1 MSTFAVILNEPSAE
15 VERRIRDAYPP
26 PNHYAFS
33 ATVYLVAGDLL
44 VDDIIETVGIGEDSG
59 AAGFVVRLNHG
70 YGGWTN
76 RGIWDWFA
84 RAEELKRPRTVG
96 SLVGAAR

>member
-1 MSTFAVILNEPSAE
+1 M
-15 VERRIRDAYPP
+15 
-26 PNHYAFS
+26 
-33 ATVYLVAGDLL
+33 
-44 VDDIIETVGIGEDSG
+44 GIGEDSG

-84 RAEELKRPRTVG
+84 RAEELKRAG
-96 SLVGAAR
+96 

>member
-1 MSTFAVILNEPSAE
+1 MSTFAVILNEPN
-15 VERRIRDAYPP
+15 ERVAARIRDAYPLP
-26 PNHYAFS
+26 DHYRFS
-33 ATVYLVAGDLL
+33 DTVYLVAGDLL
-44 VDDIIETVGIGEDSG
+44 VDDIIDTVGIGRDSG

-84 RAEELKRPRTVG
+84 RAEEAKRT
-96 SLVGAAR
+96 A

>member
-1 MSTFAVILNEPSAE
+1 MATFAVILNEPNEDVVA
-15 VERRIRDAYPP
+15 RIRDAYPQ
-26 PNHYAFS
+26 PNHYEFS

-44 VDDIIETVGIGEDSG
+44 VDDIIDTVGIGEDNG

-76 RGIWDWFA
+76 RSIWDWFA
-84 RAEELKRPRTVG
+84 RAEEAKRT
-96 SLVGAAR
+96 A